1 MTQKN
6 ICIIDDH
13 QIVRNGLKEL
23 LEKINN
29 FKVVYEFESG
39 IAFLEALPLKD
50 VDIYILD
57 YSMPNLNGIEV
68 LKQLEVKEEEYKVL
82 LLTQHFDENIINEA
96 YTHGARGFLHK
107 NCTAQDLKHAIENI
121 IKIGYNNISEILK
134 RIKNNENLDTK
145 SIKQKIDL
153 SDKELQFIT
162 LVCDENELTYDQMGE
177 IMGLSLKS
185 IEACRAALFERYQ
198 IKSKVGLVLFSYK
211 YQLTEP
217 FL

>member
-1 MTQKN
+1 MKQTT

-39 IAFLEALPLKD
+39 TAFLNALPLPN
-50 VDIYILD
+50 VDLYILD

-68 LKQLEVKEEEYKVL
+68 LKQLEGKEEEYKVL
-82 LLTQHFDENIINEA
+82 LLTQHFDESIINDA

-107 NCTAQDLKHAIENI
+107 NCTANDLKHAIENI
-121 IKIGYNNISEILK
+121 IQIGYYNISEILK
-134 RIKNNENLDTK
+134 RIKNNDPAAPK

-153 SDKELQFIT
+153 SEKELEFIT
-162 LVCDENELTYDQMGE
+162 LVCDEQELTYEQMGE
-177 IMGLSLKS
+177 IMGLSVKS
-185 IEACRAALFERYQ
+185 VEMIRARLFHRYE
-198 IKSKVGLVLFSYK
+198 IKTKVGLVLFSHK
-211 YQLTEP
+211 HQLTKP